1 MKNRKSG
8 LSAVV
13 TLLLITAVMAGLLAL
28 VNSVTAGP
36 IAAAQREKTEKA
48 LSGVLREGVELGEQL
63 ESFPDETGLVEGV
76 YKTSDGYVVE
86 VTPSGY
92 GGEIHMVVGVD
103 GACTVT
109 GIQIVT
115 HSETASLG
123 ANAAADHAAGRSF
136 REQFL
141 GTKGQLAVTKD
152 GGSIDALTGA
162 TMTSRAVTQG
172 VNAALA
178 CAAALE
184 GGSLQ

>member
-1 MKNRKSG
+1 M
-8 LSAVV
+8 
-13 TLLLITAVMAGLLAL
+13 
-28 VNSVTAGP
+28 
-36 IAAAQREKTEKA
+36 
-48 LSGVLREGVELGEQL
+48 
-63 ESFPDETGLVEGV
+63 
-76 YKTSDGYVVE
+76 
-86 VTPSGY
+86 
-92 GGEIHMVVGVD
+92 D

-123 ANAAADHAAGRSF
+123 ANAAADNVAGRSF

-141 GTKGQLAVTKD
+141 GAGDQLAVTKD